1 MRIVFQNWA
10 TTLLAFETFISWI
23 ERISH
28 PKFSILYYR
37 RANEL
42 SGKLEHFPI
51 PRDLYRKGAKGLAG
65 NPVNGTQR
73 IVDEN
78 LRYCCTVSDCYKFF
92 NLKINKV
99 KRLFAQLFL
108 KKV

>member
-1 MRIVFQNWA
+1 LKLSF
-10 TTLLAFETFISWI
+10 LGLS
-23 ERISH
+23 ERITH

-51 PRDLYRKGAKGLAG
+51 PRDLYRKGLKGLAG

-78 LRYCCTVSDCYKFF
+78 LRYGCAVTSV
-92 NLKINKV
+92 LT
-99 KRLFAQLFL
+99 
-108 KKV
+108 